1 MSEYVEFKH
10 VYKTYQSGDVK
21 VEALRDVNFE
31 IAQGEICV
39 IVGQSGAGK
48 TTLIRLLLSYVSP
61 CSGHT
66 YIICGND
73 KREISADTRCA
84 FAYVPQGNS
93 LLSMTLRDNLRLA
106 NPEATD
112 EEMLQALEWACADFI
127 THNRE
132 GLDTQCG
139 ESGRGLS
146 QGQAQRLCI
155 ARALLSPSPIL
166 LMDEA
171 TSALDS
177 ETEEKI
183 LHNIRNNIKDKT
195 ILFVT
200 HRDAVIKYADETVR
214 IS

>member
-1 MSEYVEFKH
+1 
-10 VYKTYQSGDVK
+10 
-21 VEALRDVNFE
+21 
-31 IAQGEICV
+31 
-39 IVGQSGAGK
+39 
-48 TTLIRLLLSYVSP
+48 
-61 CSGHT
+61 
-66 YIICGND
+66 
-73 KREISADTRCA
+73 
-84 FAYVPQGNS
+84 
-93 LLSMTLRDNLRLA
+93 MTLRDNLRLA
-106 NPEATD
+106 NPGATD